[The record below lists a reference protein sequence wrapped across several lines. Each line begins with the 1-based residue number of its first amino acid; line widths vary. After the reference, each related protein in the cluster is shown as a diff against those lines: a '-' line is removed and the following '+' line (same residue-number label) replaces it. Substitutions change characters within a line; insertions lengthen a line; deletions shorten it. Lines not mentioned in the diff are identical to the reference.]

1 MQATLRLAI
10 VIVSWNTAQLLRQ
23 CLLTLKTEL
32 VRSGLSDSNCA
43 VFVIDNDSSDG
54 SAELVA
60 NEFPWAKLTANQ
72 QNVGFAAANNQAL
85 NMVSAEYILL
95 LNPDTEV
102 KAGALSTLIQFLDNH
117 PKAAVVAPQLLNS
130 DGSVQRSCRAFPSF
144 SGMLFELLGLSRLM
158 PSVKKFREYKM
169 LDWEHD
175 DERQVDQPEGACLLI
190 RSTVFDQVGRLD
202 EGYFMLFEE
211 VDWCYSVKQAGWEIW
226 FTPTAQVLHHY
237 GQSIKQVKVKMI
249 LSSHRGLYRF
259 WYKHYR
265 NGRWYLDAF
274 AYAGLMSLA
283 YLRIAAHL
291 IRRRA

>member
-1 MQATLRLAI
+1 MQATLRLVI

-32 VRSGLSDSNCA
+32 VRSGFSDSNCA

-72 QNVGFAAANNQAL
+72 RNVGFAAANNQAL

-291 IRRRA
+291 FRRRA